1 MKIRANPCPSVA
13 ALPFPRR
20 VSAAEVTDERTVN
33 SGERDARGRCNN
45 RAAMAATT
53 MMSLPT
59 EPSALL
65 AEVPRMVGRFTIRE
79 EIGRGSNGVV
89 YSAFDPVLAREVAI
103 KAIPLAP
110 GRKWSERLEV
120 NFLNEAKAA
129 AGLNHPHIVT
139 VFDAGKT
146 DRLAYLAMERLHGRD
161 LHEVIAAGH
170 PLNFRQIASLL
181 ARVAD
186 AVHFAHKRGLIH
198 RDIKPSNI
206 FIQRDGKPKVLDF
219 GVALGRIGEGT
230 AGGERQL
237 IGTPNYMSPEQALGR
252 RLDARSDVFSIGT
265 ILYELLAGRRAFE
278 GNTIDETLAQVISDT
293 PPPIHTL
300 RPDAPARLVE
310 ICNRALEK
318 DVERR
323 YQTAGELRNELAAFA
338 GKPATHAANQS
349 TYGALAL
356 PRAALGGAAGFLKR
370 IAVPEAVVVAVIG
383 ALVVAGL
390 WAFLQQEPA
399 APVVEAAAPV
409 SPPAPL
415 PAEEPQPIT
424 RAETPKAAA
433 PVEPP
438 PASRPAP
445 VRAARTN
452 TATAQPVAAAEGFV
466 ALAIAPWGEVL
477 VDGVSRGVSPPLN
490 RLALAPGVYVI
501 EVRNGAAPPF
511 SARVEIRPGQ
521 TLSLKHRF

>member
-1 MKIRANPCPSVA
+1 
-13 ALPFPRR
+13 
-20 VSAAEVTDERTVN
+20 
-33 SGERDARGRCNN
+33 
-45 RAAMAATT
+45 MAATT

-65 AEVPRMVGRFTIRE
+65 SDAPRMVGRFTIRE

-89 YSAFDPVLAREVAI
+89 YGAFDPVLAREVAI

-110 GRKWSERLEV
+110 GRKWSERLEA
-120 NFLNEAKAA
+120 NFLNEAKAV

-146 DRLAYLAMERLHGRD
+146 DTLAYLAMERLHGRD

-170 PLNFRQIASLL
+170 AMTFRQIAALL

-278 GNTIDETLAQVISDT
+278 GATIEETLAQVISDA
-293 PPPIHTL
+293 PPPIETL
-300 RPDAPARLVE
+300 RPDVPAALIA
-310 ICNRALEK
+310 ICDRALEK

-323 YQTAGELRNELAAFA
+323 YQTAGELRNDLAAFA
-338 GKPATHAANQS
+338 GRPPTHAANASSHGAS
-349 TYGALAL
+349 TPPRAVRWRAQRLLKRMPPAAVAAAALAAGGALA
-356 PRAALGGAAGFLKR
+356 AVALWVSLQR
-370 IAVPEAVVVAVIG
+370 EA
-383 ALVVAGL
+383 
-390 WAFLQQEPA
+390 PA
-399 APVVEAAAPV
+399 PAVEAAAPT
-409 SPPAPL
+409 PPAAVP
-415 PAEEPQPIT
+415 PAEEPQPVA
-424 RAETPKAAA
+424 RVEEETQDA
-433 PVEPP
+433 PPQPP
-438 PASRPAP
+438 PVARPAP
-445 VRAARTN
+445 ARATRTN
-452 TATAQPVAAAEGFV
+452 TATAQSVATAEGFV
-466 ALAIAPWGEVL
+466 TLAIAPWGEVL
-477 VDGVSRGVSPPLN
+477 VDGASRGVSPPLN

-501 EVRNGAAPPF
+501 EVRNGDAPPF

-521 TLSLKHRF
+521 TLTLKHRF